1 MTVAGA
7 ALPRAGGA
15 DDGSRGPRID
25 ERLIVRET
33 GPALFN
39 PPTAAFDLLRRY
51 RYELTRT
58 WDSDVPPWVFC
69 MLNPSKAGA
78 FTGDLTITRCCG
90 FAQAGGAGG
99 IVAVNLFA
107 WRSTSPAAL
116 ARQADPVGELND
128 AFILNACQP
137 GRMVVAAW
145 GVHGSLRGRA
155 VEVTAMLEEA
165 GVVLHCLGVTRAGH
179 PRHPSRLAAAVRP
192 VPYAPQRAAALA

>member
-1 MTVAGA
+1 MTVTSA
-7 ALPRAGGA
+7 ALSRRGGRADGGPGTQA
-15 DDGSRGPRID
+15 AD

-58 WDSDVPPWVFC
+58 WDGDAPPWVFC

-78 FTGDLTITRCCG
+78 LTGDLTISRCCG

-107 WRSTSPAAL
+107 YIATDPADL

-128 AFILNACQP
+128 AFIREACTAP
-137 GRMVVAAW
+137 GRMIIAAW
-145 GVHGSLRGRA
+145 GAHGSLRGRVA
-155 VEVTAMLEEA
+155 EVTAMLEEA
-165 GVVLHCLGVTRAGH
+165 GVVLHCLGVTTAGH
-179 PRHPSRLAAAVRP
+179 PRHPSRLAAAARP
-192 VPYAPQRAAALA
+192 APYVPLRG